1 MRRTKSLLRAAL
13 AGSLGLANAAFAQ
26 ESPNHVYAGVTFGQ
40 AHWRQGCLATST
52 TCDDTDKALRVFGGY
67 QVNRI
72 LAAEIGF
79 HNLGKAS
86 GSTETVKATAWE
98 AVAVAA
104 WPITGG
110 LSAYGKLGIF
120 RGNVEGSGAL
130 LPNKETN
137 YGPTF
142 GVGAQL
148 DVSRNLALRGEWQSY
163 PKLGGSTL
171 PKTDINVMSVG
182 ALWRFR

>member
-1 MRRTKSLLRAAL
+1 MRAMKSLLLGAL
-13 AGSLGLANAAFAQ
+13 ASLGLAGPGFAQ
-26 ESPNHVYAGVTFGQ
+26 ESVSHVYAGATFGQ
-40 AHWRQGCLATST
+40 AHWRSGCLASSPS
-52 TCDDTDKALRVFGGY
+52 CDDIDRALRVFGGY

-72 LAAEIGF
+72 LSAEVGF
-79 HNLGKAS
+79 HNLGKAT
-86 GSTETVKATAWE
+86 GSTANIKGNAWE
-98 AVAVAA
+98 AVGVAA
-104 WPITGG
+104 WPIVGALG
-110 LSAYGKLGIF
+110 VYGKLGIF
-120 RGNVEGSGAL
+120 RGDVKGSGAL

-148 DVSRNLALRGEWQSY
+148 DLSRNLALRGEWQSY

-171 PKTDINVMSVG
+171 PKTDINVMSAG